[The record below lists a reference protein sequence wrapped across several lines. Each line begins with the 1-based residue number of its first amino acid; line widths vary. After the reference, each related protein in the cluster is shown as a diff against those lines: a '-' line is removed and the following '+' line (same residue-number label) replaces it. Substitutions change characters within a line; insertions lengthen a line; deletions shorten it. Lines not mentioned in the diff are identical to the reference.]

1 MSLATSL
8 LTPEEVQML
17 ADCIEPIIVLEVPA
31 TAETLI
37 QRGLLVSAEV
47 SRDQLSCHGLAVTE
61 RGRSYVTAWVGRQE
75 RSHRQTGTER
85 RLIEFT
91 AVRPSSRV

>member
-8 LTPEEVQML
+8 LTPEEVQFL
-17 ADCIEPIIVLEVPA
+17 GDCIEPIIVLEVPA

-75 RSHRQTGTER
+75 RPPRQTGTEG
-85 RLIEFT
+85 RLLEFT
-91 AVRPSSRV
+91 AVGRAPRL